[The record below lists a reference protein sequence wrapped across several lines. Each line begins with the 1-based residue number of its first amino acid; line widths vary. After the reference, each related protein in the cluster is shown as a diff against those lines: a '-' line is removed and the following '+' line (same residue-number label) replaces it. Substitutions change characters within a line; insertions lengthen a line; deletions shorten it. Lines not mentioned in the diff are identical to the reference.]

1 MSNQKMPEYKTL
13 DSWFPDGKPDGR
25 KFWRADWDD
34 TMYFVPYFRTVAGK
48 WYGLGENGMDFIY
61 YNTSVF
67 KEWTSPK
74 QTKKVKM
81 YCRVY
86 KRFMH
91 QTAILGTELFESKD
105 IDYDQNQWGWH
116 EIEIEVK
123 E

>member
-1 MSNQKMPEYKTL
+1 MSEYKTL

-81 YCRVY
+81 YKPIRKGY
-86 KRFMH
+86 DIHYRTRADDEWHTDKDNFTETR
-91 QTAILGTELFESKD
+91 TILGWLEMEV
-105 IDYDQNQWGWH
+105 
-116 EIEIEVK
+116 EIEE
-123 E
+123 